1 MKVIEADFRFRNG
14 GSPHAYIICVTHQEG
29 DMLKSIEK
37 IKGLGVYHSYSK
49 PAGTQDFGLKNLIYG
64 WNYSGKTTL
73 SRLFAQLE
81 AKSANPDLSGCE
93 FTFGTADDS
102 ITEKNFSQCKLSVR
116 VFNSDFVRANLH
128 FDGGSF
134 NPILLLGKESEEAQ
148 RKIDQLSKR
157 IHRSDAVRRKL
168 DGKFEELKTRIAQAK
183 TDTAKFIRQRLKID
197 PYTAAHLGQDLVA
210 VGILE
215 SQLLVEKELADAIE
229 LALTPD
235 SKKPSTVEELRAS
248 PSIEDLHKE
257 AVTVLAATPS
267 FSNTIKHLEDNPAI
281 ERWVQGG
288 LTLHSGAETCE
299 FCGNELS
306 QDRLETFRAHFSKDL
321 ADHKALVDRLLARV
335 KAAVFTLSWPKAV
348 ELNVQFRESYTAAI
362 EALPAAIDAFNLAIG
377 TLSDEVQRKADDSRK
392 AFAPLPLPAGLE
404 KGIKDAVAAVNF
416 VIKKNNELASNFAN
430 ARAVALRQARYH
442 YVQLFVDDQAAAGL
456 EQQKARL
463 AKRSERLKTYAA
475 KLLPEISSLQAQ
487 ISQAQQGREKIN
499 ERLASMLGS
508 EAVQIQVVKDA
519 AGQDRFQLIRKTGA
533 VAKNMSDGE
542 RTAVAFSYFL
552 TKLQEIKSA
561 EFKETIVYIDDPI
574 SSLDANHIFQVT
586 AAIRALFFE
595 QQDKNAPWQTTC
607 KQLFISTHNFE
618 FFNLLRE
625 IKPVASKQGARL
637 YLIRRIAEKSSALE
651 DMPASLAR
659 YQSEY
664 HFLFEVIHRFHKA
677 PDKTVHEVLML
688 LPNAM
693 RRFIELYTY
702 SRLPGPKESEQV
714 DERAE
719 ILFGVERAKRILK
732 IFHYFSHGNTMDR
745 LAGNNELIFDLEH
758 AVKDLIDAI
767 TEKDKPHMDALIAAF
782 QA

>member
-1 MKVIEADFRFRNG
+1 
-14 GSPHAYIICVTHQEG
+14 
-29 DMLKSIEK
+29 MLKSIEK
-37 IKGLGVYHSYSK
+37 IKGLGVYQSYSK
-49 PAGTQDFGLKNLIYG
+49 PTGTQDFGIKNLIYG

-81 AKSANPDLSGCE
+81 TKSANPDLSGCE
-93 FTFGTADDS
+93 FTLGTSDDS
-102 ITEKNFSQCKLSVR
+102 ITEKNFSRCSLSVR
-116 VFNSDFVRANLH
+116 VFNSDFIRANLH

-134 NPILLLGKESEEAQ
+134 NPILLLGKESEDAQ
-148 RKIDQLSKR
+148 RKIDELSKR
-157 IHRSDAVRRKL
+157 IKRSDEVQRKL
-168 DGKFEELKTRIAQAK
+168 DGKIEGLKTRIAQAK
-183 TDTAKFIRQRLKID
+183 TDTAKFIRQHLKVD

-210 VGILE
+210 VGVLD
-215 SQLLVEKELADAIE
+215 SQLMTEKELADAIE

-235 SKKPSTVEELRAS
+235 SKRPSTVEELRAG

-267 FSNTIKHLEDNPAI
+267 FSNTIKHLEENPAV

-288 LTLHSGAETCE
+288 LALHPGAGTCE
-299 FCGNELS
+299 FCGNDLS
-306 QDRLETFRAHFSKDL
+306 QNRLEAFRAHFSKDL
-321 ADHKALVDRLLARV
+321 ADHKERVDGLLARV
-335 KAAVFTLSWPKAV
+335 KVAVFNLSWPKAA
-348 ELNVQFRESYTAAI
+348 EINAQFREAYTAAI
-362 EALPAAIDAFNLAIG
+362 EALPAAIAAFNQGVRKLA
-377 TLSDEVQRKADDSRK
+377 DEVQRKADDSRK
-392 AFAPLPLPAGLE
+392 AMTPTPLAAGLE
-404 KGIKDAVAAVNF
+404 KGIKDAVAAVNLI
-416 VIKKNNELASNFAN
+416 IKQNNELASNFTK
-430 ARAVALRQARYH
+430 ARADALRKARFH
-442 YVQLFVDDQAAAGL
+442 YVQQFEDDQAAAGL
-456 EQQKARL
+456 EQQKTRL
-463 AKRSERLKTYAA
+463 ASRSDRLKAYVERLR
-475 KLLPEISSLQAQ
+475 PEISHLQAE

-499 ERLASMLGS
+499 ERLVSMLGS

-552 TKLQEIKSA
+552 TKLQEIKPA

-586 AAIRALFFE
+586 AAIRALFFK
-595 QQDKNAPWQTTC
+595 QHDKNAPWQTTC

-625 IKPVASKQGARL
+625 IKPVASNKGARL
-637 YLIRRIAEKSSALE
+637 YLIRRIAEKSSTLE

-702 SRLPGPKESEQV
+702 SRLPGPKDSEQV

-732 IFHYFSHGNTMDR
+732 IFHYFSHGNTLDR

-767 TEKDKPHMDALIAAF
+767 TETDKPHMDSLIAAT

>member
-1 MKVIEADFRFRNG
+1 
-14 GSPHAYIICVTHQEG
+14 
-29 DMLKSIEK
+29 MLKSIEK
-37 IKGLGVYHSYSK
+37 IKGLGVYQSYSK
-49 PAGTQDFGLKNLIYG
+49 PAGMQDFGIKNLIFG

-81 AKSANPDLSGCE
+81 TKSANPDLSGCE
-93 FTFGTADDS
+93 FTLGTSDDS
-102 ITEKNFSQCKLSVR
+102 ITERNFSRCSLSVR
-116 VFNSDFVRANLH
+116 VFNSDFVRTNLH

-148 RKIDQLSKR
+148 RKIDQLTKR
-157 IHRSDAVRRKL
+157 IQRSDEVQRKL
-168 DGKFEELKTRIAQAK
+168 DSKFEELRTRIAQAK
-183 TDTAKFIRQRLKID
+183 TDTAKFIRQHLKVD
-197 PYTAAHLGQDLVA
+197 PYTAVHLGQDIVA
-210 VGILE
+210 VGILD
-215 SQLLVEKELADAIE
+215 SQLLMENELADAIE

-235 SKKPSTVEELRAS
+235 SRKPSTVQELRAA

-267 FSNTIKHLEDNPAI
+267 FSNTIKHLEENPAV

-288 LTLHSGAETCE
+288 LALHPGAGTCE
-299 FCGNELS
+299 FCGNDLS
-306 QDRLETFRAHFSKDL
+306 QDRLEAFRAHFSKDL
-321 ADHKALVDRLLARV
+321 ADHKERVYELLGRV
-335 KAAVFTLSWPKAV
+335 QAAVFNLSWPKAA
-348 ELNVQFRESYTAAI
+348 ELNAQFREAYAAAI
-362 EALPAAIDAFNLAIG
+362 EALPPAIDAFNQAVGKLA
-377 TLSDEVQRKADDSRK
+377 DEVQRKVDDSRK
-392 AFAPLPLPAGLE
+392 AMAPTPLAAGLE
-404 KGIKDAVAAVNF
+404 KRIKDAAAAVNL
-416 VIKKNNELASNFAN
+416 VINQSNELASNFTKAK
-430 ARAVALRQARYH
+430 ADASRRARYH
-442 YVQLFVDDQAAAGL
+442 YVQQFMDDKAATDV
-456 EQQKARL
+456 EQQMARL
-463 AKRSERLKTYAA
+463 ENRSDRLKAYAA
-475 KLLPEISSLQAQ
+475 RLRPEISSLQAQ
-487 ISQAQQGREKIN
+487 ISQAQQGRERIN

-508 EAVQIQVVKDA
+508 EAVQIRVVKDA

-552 TKLQEIKSA
+552 TKLQEIKPA

-586 AAIRALFFE
+586 AAIRALFFK
-595 QQDKNAPWQTTC
+595 QQEKNAPWQTTC

-625 IKPVASKQGARL
+625 IKPVASNKGARL
-637 YLIRRIAEKSSALE
+637 YLIRRIAEKSSTLE

-702 SRLPGPKESEQV
+702 SRLPGPKDSEQV

-732 IFHYFSHGNTMDR
+732 IFHYFSHGNTLDR
-745 LAGNNELIFDLEH
+745 LAGSNELIFDLEH
-758 AVKDLIDAI
+758 AAKDLIDAI
-767 TEKDKPHMDALIAAF
+767 TETDKPHMDALIAAT

>member
-1 MKVIEADFRFRNG
+1 
-14 GSPHAYIICVTHQEG
+14 
-29 DMLKSIEK
+29 MLKSIEK
-37 IKGLGVYHSYSK
+37 IKGLGVYQSYSK
-49 PAGTQDFGLKNLIYG
+49 PTGTQDFGIKNLIYG

-81 AKSANPDLSGCE
+81 TKSANPDLSGCE
-93 FTFGTADDS
+93 FTLGTADDS
-102 ITEKNFSQCKLSVR
+102 ITEKNFSRCSLSVR

-134 NPILLLGKESEEAQ
+134 NPILLLGKESEDAQ
-148 RKIDQLSKR
+148 RKIDELSKR
-157 IHRSDAVRRKL
+157 IKRSDEVQRKL

-183 TDTAKFIRQRLKID
+183 TDTAKFIRQHLKVD

-210 VGILE
+210 VGILD
-215 SQLLVEKELADAIE
+215 SQLVPEKELADAIE

-235 SKKPSTVEELRAS
+235 SKKPSTVEELSAA
-248 PSIEDLHKE
+248 PSIENLHKE

-267 FSNTIKHLEDNPAI
+267 FSNTIKHLEENPAV

-288 LTLHSGAETCE
+288 LALHPGAGTCE
-299 FCGNELS
+299 FCGNDLS
-306 QDRLETFRAHFSKDL
+306 QDRLEAFRAHFSKDL
-321 ADHKALVDRLLARV
+321 ADHKERVDGLLVRV
-335 KAAVFTLSWPKAV
+335 KVAVFNLSWPKVA
-348 ELNVQFRESYTAAI
+348 ELNAQFREAYTAAI
-362 EALPAAIDAFNLAIG
+362 EALPAAIDAFNQAVRKLA
-377 TLSDEVQRKADDSRK
+377 DEVQLKADNSRK
-392 AFAPLPLPAGLE
+392 AMAPTPLAAGLE
-404 KGIKDAVAAVNF
+404 KGIRDAVAAVNL
-416 VIKKNNELASNFAN
+416 VIKQNNELASNFIK
-430 ARAVALRQARYH
+430 ARADASRKARYH
-442 YVQLFVDDQAAAGL
+442 YVQQFEDDQAAIGL
-456 EQQKARL
+456 EQQKTRLASRSDRLKAYVARL
-463 AKRSERLKTYAA
+463 R
-475 KLLPEISSLQAQ
+475 PEISNLQAQ

-533 VAKNMSDGE
+533 VAKNLSDGE

-552 TKLQEIKSA
+552 TKLQEIKPT

-586 AAIRALFFE
+586 AAIRALFFK
-595 QQDKNAPWQTTC
+595 QHDKNEPWQTTC

-625 IKPVASKQGARL
+625 IKPVASNKGARL
-637 YLIRRIAEKSSALE
+637 YLIRRIAEKSSTLE

-693 RRFIELYTY
+693 RRFVELYTY
-702 SRLPGPKESEQV
+702 SRLPGPKDSEQV

-732 IFHYFSHGNTMDR
+732 IFHYFSHGNTLDR

-767 TEKDKPHMDALIAAF
+767 TETDKPHMDSLIAAT

>member
-1 MKVIEADFRFRNG
+1 
-14 GSPHAYIICVTHQEG
+14 
-29 DMLKSIEK
+29 MLKSIEK
-37 IKGLGVYHSYSK
+37 IKGLGVYHSYTK
-49 PAGTQDFGLKNLIYG
+49 PAGTQDFGIKNLIYG

-81 AKSANPDLSGCE
+81 TKSANPDLSGCE
-93 FTFGTADDS
+93 FTLGTADDS
-102 ITEKNFSQCKLSVR
+102 ITEKNFSRCNLSVR

-134 NPILLLGKESEEAQ
+134 NPILLLGKESEVAQ
-148 RKIDQLSKR
+148 RNIDQLSKR
-157 IHRSDAVRRKL
+157 IQRADEVQRKL

-183 TDTAKFIRQRLKID
+183 TDTAKFIRQRLKVD

-215 SQLLVEKELADAIE
+215 SQLLAEKELADAIE

-235 SKKPSTVEELRAS
+235 FKKPSTVEELRAS

-257 AVTVLAATPS
+257 AITVLAATPS
-267 FSNTIKHLEDNPAI
+267 FSNTIKHLEENPAV

-288 LTLHSGAETCE
+288 LALHAGAGTCE
-299 FCGNELS
+299 FCGNDLS
-306 QDRLETFRAHFSKDL
+306 QDRLEAFRAHFSKDL
-321 ADHKALVDRLLARV
+321 ADHKERVDGLLARV
-335 KAAVFTLSWPKAV
+335 KAAVFNLSWPKAA
-348 ELNVQFRESYTAAI
+348 ELNAQFRESYIAAI
-362 EALPAAIDAFNLAIG
+362 EALPLAIDAFNRAIRELA
-377 TLSDEVQRKADDSRK
+377 DEVRRKADDSRK
-392 AFAPLPLPAGLE
+392 AMAPTPLAAGLE
-404 KGIKDAVAAVNF
+404 KGIKDAVAAVNL
-416 VIKKNNELASNFAN
+416 VIKQNNELASNFTN
-430 ARAVALRQARYH
+430 AKAVALRQARYH
-442 YVQLFVDDQAAAGL
+442 YVQQFKDDQAATGL
-456 EQQKARL
+456 EQQKVRL
-463 AKRSERLKTYAA
+463 AKRAERLKAYTAR
-475 KLLPEISSLQAQ
+475 LRPEISSLQAQ

-508 EAVQIQVVKDA
+508 EAIQIQVVKDA
-519 AGQDRFQLIRKTGA
+519 AGQERFQLIRKTGA
-533 VAKNMSDGE
+533 VARNMSDGE

-552 TKLQEIKSA
+552 TKLQEIKPA

-625 IKPVASKQGARL
+625 IKPAASKQGARL
-637 YLIRRIAEKSSALE
+637 YLIRRIAERSSALE

-782 QA
+782 QS

>member
-1 MKVIEADFRFRNG
+1 
-14 GSPHAYIICVTHQEG
+14 
-29 DMLKSIEK
+29 MLKSIEK
-37 IKGLGVYHSYSK
+37 IKGLGVYQSYSK
-49 PAGTQDFGLKNLIYG
+49 PAGTQDFGIKNLIYG

-81 AKSANPDLSGCE
+81 TKSANPDLSDCE
-93 FTFGTADDS
+93 FTLGTVDDS
-102 ITEKNFSQCKLSVR
+102 ITEKNFSRCNLSVR

-157 IHRSDAVRRKL
+157 IQRSDEVQRKL

-183 TDTAKFIRQRLKID
+183 TDTAKFIRQRLKVD
-197 PYTAAHLGQDLVA
+197 PYTAAHLGQDLVS

-215 SQLLVEKELADAIE
+215 SQLLAEKELADAIE

-257 AVTVLAATPS
+257 AITVLAATPR
-267 FSNTIKHLEDNPAI
+267 FSNTIKHLEENPAV

-288 LTLHSGAETCE
+288 LALHPGAGTCE
-299 FCGNELS
+299 FCGSDLS
-306 QDRLETFRAHFSKDL
+306 EDRLEAFRAHFSKDL
-321 ADHKALVDRLLARV
+321 ADHEERVDGLLARV
-335 KAAVFTLSWPKAV
+335 KAAVFNLSWPKAA
-348 ELNVQFRESYTAAI
+348 ELNSQFRESYTAAI
-362 EALPAAIDAFNLAIG
+362 EALPSSIDAFNRAIG
-377 TLSDEVQRKADDSRK
+377 ALTEEVQRKADDSRK
-392 AFAPLPLPAGLE
+392 AMAPTPLAAGLE
-404 KGIKDAVAAVNF
+404 KGIKDAVAAINL
-416 VIKKNNELASNFAN
+416 VIKQNNELASNFTK
-430 ARAVALRQARYH
+430 ARAVALSQARYH
-442 YVQLFVDDQAAAGL
+442 YVQQFKDDQAAGGL
-456 EQQKARL
+456 EQQKVRL

-475 KLLPEISSLQAQ
+475 RLRPEISSLQAQ

-508 EAVQIQVVKDA
+508 EAIQIQVVKDA
-519 AGQDRFQLIRKTGA
+519 AGQERFQLVRKTGA

-552 TKLQEIKSA
+552 TKLQEIKPA

-637 YLIRRIAEKSSALE
+637 YLIRRLAEKSSALE

>member
-1 MKVIEADFRFRNG
+1 
-14 GSPHAYIICVTHQEG
+14 
-29 DMLKSIEK
+29 MLKSIEK
-37 IKGLGVYHSYSK
+37 IKGLGVYNSYSK
-49 PAGTQDFGLKNLIYG
+49 PAGTQDFGIKNLIYG

-81 AKSANPDLSGCE
+81 TKSANPDLSGCE
-93 FTFGTADDS
+93 FTLGTADDS
-102 ITEKNFSQCKLSVR
+102 ITEKNFSRCNLSVR

-148 RKIDQLSKR
+148 RKIDQLTKR
-157 IHRSDAVRRKL
+157 IQRSDEVQRKL

-183 TDTAKFIRQRLKID
+183 TDTAKFVRQHLKVD
-197 PYTAAHLGQDLVA
+197 PYTAAHLAQDLVA
-210 VGILE
+210 VGALE
-215 SQLLVEKELADAIE
+215 SQLLAGKELADAIE

-235 SKKPSTVEELRAS
+235 SKKPSTVEELCAT

-267 FSNTIKHLEDNPAI
+267 FSNTIKHLEENPAV

-288 LTLHSGAETCE
+288 LALHVGAGTCE
-299 FCGNELS
+299 FCGNDMS
-306 QDRLETFRAHFSKDL
+306 KDRLEAFRAHFSKDL
-321 ADHKALVDRLLARV
+321 ADHEERINGLLERV
-335 KAAVFTLSWPKAV
+335 NAAVFSLSWPNAA
-348 ELNVQFRESYTAAI
+348 ELNAQFRESYTAAI
-362 EALPAAIDAFNLAIG
+362 EALPSAIDAFNRAVGELA
-377 TLSDEVQRKADDSRK
+377 DKVQRKADASRK
-392 AFAPLPLPAGLE
+392 SMAPAPLAVGLE
-404 KGIKDAVAAVNF
+404 KGIKDAVAAVNL
-416 VIKKNNELASNFAN
+416 VIRQNNELASNFTK
-430 ARAVALRQARYH
+430 ARATALRQARYH
-442 YVQLFVDDQAAAGL
+442 YVQQFEDDQAATGL
-456 EQQKARL
+456 EQRKARL
-463 AKRSERLKTYAA
+463 AKRSDVLKTYAA
-475 KLLPEISSLQAQ
+475 RLRPVITSLQAQ

-508 EAVQIQVVKDA
+508 EAVQIQVVTDS
-519 AGQDRFQLIRKTGA
+519 AGQDRFQLVRKTGG

-552 TKLQEIKSA
+552 TKLQEINPA

-595 QQDKNAPWQTTC
+595 QQDKNAAWQTTC

-625 IKPVASKQGARL
+625 IKPVASSKGARL

-677 PDKTVHEVLML
+677 PDKTGHEVLML

-702 SRLPGPKESEQV
+702 SRLPGPKDSEHV
-714 DERAE
+714 DDRAE

-745 LAGNNELIFDLEH
+745 IAGNNELIFDLEH

-767 TEKDKPHMDALIAAF
+767 TETDRRHMDALIAAA

>member
-1 MKVIEADFRFRNG
+1 
-14 GSPHAYIICVTHQEG
+14 
-29 DMLKSIEK
+29 MLKSIEK
-37 IKGLGVYHSYSK
+37 IKGLGVYQSYSK
-49 PAGTQDFGLKNLIYG
+49 PAGTQDFGIKNLIYG

-81 AKSANPDLSGCE
+81 TKSANPDLSGCE
-93 FTFGTADDS
+93 FTLGTVDDA
-102 ITEKNFSQCKLSVR
+102 ITEKNFSRCSLSVR

-128 FDGGSF
+128 FDGGNF

-157 IHRSDAVRRKL
+157 IQRSVEVQRKL
-168 DGKFEELKTRIAQAK
+168 DGKVEELKTRIAQAK
-183 TDTAKFIRQRLKID
+183 TDTAKFIRQHLKVD
-197 PYTAAHLGQDLVA
+197 PYTATHLGQDIVLVG
-210 VGILE
+210 VLE
-215 SQLLVEKELADAIE
+215 SQLLAEKELADAIE

-267 FSNTIKHLEDNPAI
+267 FSNTIKHLEENPAV

-288 LTLHSGAETCE
+288 LALHPGAGPCE
-299 FCGNELS
+299 FCGNDLS
-306 QDRLETFRAHFSKDL
+306 QDRLEVFRAHFSKDL
-321 ADHKALVDRLLARV
+321 ADHKGRVDGLLSRV
-335 KAAVFTLSWPKAV
+335 KAAVFSLSWPKAA
-348 ELNVQFRESYTAAI
+348 ELNVQFREAYIAAI
-362 EALPAAIDAFNLAIG
+362 EALPPAIDAFNQAIEELA
-377 TLSDEVQRKADDSRK
+377 DEVQRKADDSRK
-392 AFAPLPLPAGLE
+392 AMAPTPLAAGLE
-404 KGIKDAVAAVNF
+404 KGIKDAVAAINL
-416 VIKKNNELASNFAN
+416 VIKQNNELASNFTK
-430 ARAVALRQARYH
+430 ARADALRQARYH
-442 YVQLFVDDQAAAGL
+442 YVQQFEDDQSATGL

-463 AKRSERLKTYAA
+463 AKRSDGLKTYAA
-475 KLLPEISSLQAQ
+475 RLRSEISSLQAQ

-499 ERLASMLGS
+499 ERLVSMLGS
-508 EAVQIQVVKDA
+508 EAVQIQVIKDA
-519 AGQDRFQLIRKTGA
+519 ADQDRFQLVRKTGA
-533 VAKNMSDGE
+533 IAKNMSDGE

-552 TKLQEIKSA
+552 TKLQEIKPA

-586 AAIRALFFE
+586 AAIRALFFK

-625 IKPVASKQGARL
+625 IKPVASNKGARL
-637 YLIRRIAEKSSALE
+637 YLIRRIAEKSSMLE

-664 HFLFEVIHRFHKA
+664 HFLFEVIYRFHKA
-677 PDKTVHEVLML
+677 PDKTIHEVLML

-702 SRLPGPKESEQV
+702 SRLPGPKDSEQV

-732 IFHYFSHGNTMDR
+732 IFHYFSHGNTLDR

-767 TEKDKPHMDALIAAF
+767 SETDKPHMDSLITASEA
-782 QA
+782 

>member
-1 MKVIEADFRFRNG
+1 
-14 GSPHAYIICVTHQEG
+14 
-29 DMLKSIEK
+29 MLKSIEK
-37 IKGLGVYHSYSK
+37 IKGLGVYQSYNK
-49 PAGTQDFGLKNLIYG
+49 PTGTQDFGIKNLIYG

-81 AKSANPDLSGCE
+81 TKSANPDLSGCE
-93 FTFGTADDS
+93 FTLATADDP
-102 ITEKNFSQCKLSVR
+102 ITEKNFSRCSLSVR
-116 VFNSDFVRANLH
+116 VFNSDFIRANLH

-134 NPILLLGKESEEAQ
+134 NPILLLGKESENAQ
-148 RKIDQLSKR
+148 RKIDELSKR
-157 IHRSDAVRRKL
+157 IKRSDEVQRKL
-168 DGKFEELKTRIAQAK
+168 DGKFEELKRRIAQAK
-183 TDTAKFIRQRLKID
+183 TDTAKFIRQHLKVD

-210 VGILE
+210 VGVLD
-215 SQLLVEKELADAIE
+215 SQLMTEKELADAIE

-235 SKKPSTVEELRAS
+235 SKRPSTVEELRAA

-257 AVTVLAATPS
+257 AVTVMAATPS
-267 FSNTIKHLEDNPAI
+267 FSNTIKHLEENPAV

-288 LTLHSGAETCE
+288 LALHPGAGTCE
-299 FCGNELS
+299 FCGNDLS
-306 QDRLETFRAHFSKDL
+306 QDRLEAFRAHFSKDL
-321 ADHKALVDRLLARV
+321 ADHKKGVDGLVARV
-335 KAAVFTLSWPKAV
+335 KEAVFNLRWPKAI
-348 ELNVQFRESYTAAI
+348 ELNAQFREAYTAAI
-362 EALPAAIDAFNLAIG
+362 EGLPAAIDAFNQAVRKLV
-377 TLSDEVQRKADDSRK
+377 DEVQRKAEDSRK
-392 AFAPLPLPAGLE
+392 AMTPAPLTAGLE
-404 KGIKDAVAAVNF
+404 KGIKDAVAAVNLI
-416 VIKKNNELASNFAN
+416 IKQNNELASNFTKAK
-430 ARAVALRQARYH
+430 ADALRKARYH
-442 YVQLFVDDQAAAGL
+442 YVQQFEDDQATAGL
-456 EQQKARL
+456 EQQKTRLASRSDRLRAYVARL
-463 AKRSERLKTYAA
+463 R
-475 KLLPEISSLQAQ
+475 PEISHLQAQ

-499 ERLASMLGS
+499 ERLVSMLGS
-508 EAVQIQVVKDA
+508 EAVQIQVVKDT

-552 TKLQEIKSA
+552 TKLQEIKPA

-586 AAIRALFFE
+586 AAIRALFFK
-595 QQDKNAPWQTTC
+595 QHDKNAPWQTTC

-625 IKPVASKQGARL
+625 IKPVASNKGARL
-637 YLIRRIAEKSSALE
+637 YLIRRVAEKSSTLE

-702 SRLPGPKESEQV
+702 SRLPGPKDSEQV

-732 IFHYFSHGNTMDR
+732 IFHYFSHGNTLDR
-745 LAGNNELIFDLEH
+745 LVGNNELIFDLEH

-767 TEKDKPHMDALIAAF
+767 TETDKPHMDSLIVAT